1 MQHTDADVPVATPF
15 LLCVGTIEPRKN
27 YLSVLKAFEQFHSS
41 YPDYTLVIIGR
52 KGWQNEALY
61 DYWQQSTAKE
71 AIHIIEDVSDDSLHA
86 YYKAAMAFISASH
99 VEGFGLPILE
109 AASCG
114 VPLLVANNSS
124 QKEILRDFGL
134 SFNNT
139 KELLAHLI
147 LIAEDSSV
155 LDRLRLKSK
164 ELDDDI
170 ASIRKEQFDALNL

>member
-1 MQHTDADVPVATPF
+1 MGVGICIEI
-15 LLCVGTIEPRKN
+15 LLKSI
-27 YLSVLKAFEQFHSS
+27 
-41 YPDYTLVIIGR
+41 
-52 KGWQNEALY
+52 
-61 DYWQQSTAKE
+61 
-71 AIHIIEDVSDDSLHA
+71 
-86 YYKAAMAFISASH
+86 
-99 VEGFGLPILE
+99 
-109 AASCG
+109 
-114 VPLLVANNSS
+114 ANNSS